1 MSDGFTSIS
10 SYTSNFIAVTFLV
23 LFRLKEMI
31 SYVQLRWFC
40 FLKNARVRVFH
51 VASVT
56 GHHFVKYFLKGLGDM
71 AEACQS
77 FTVLPGDNWK
87 LSRNCDKWGS
97 NETVSLSNLYGFYV
111 VIMPLQM
118 ACHHEILEKSMRDR
132 NRHAL
137 APIVDSSVPKTDTI
151 T

>member
-1 MSDGFTSIS
+1 
-10 SYTSNFIAVTFLV
+10 
-23 LFRLKEMI
+23 
-31 SYVQLRWFC
+31 
-40 FLKNARVRVFH
+40 
-51 VASVT
+51 
-56 GHHFVKYFLKGLGDM
+56 M

-137 APIVDSSVPKTDTI
+137 APTVIGVRARGGGGGAAAPPVTENFEIVRAKR
-151 T
+151 